1 MRTRIEL
8 LTLPLNQRT
17 LRVISRGLH
26 QAADILSPDV
36 TIYSDLNLYK
46 EPLPLLCRQCC
57 LSLITYQQWSITPG
71 KNFLIHSRKPLQKHT
86 VNPIPFYR
94 SLKKTFSPPIVQ
106 VYWLFHLPLQ
116 LVKEMELFTRYLL
129 FSQQPLEI

>member
-1 MRTRIEL
+1 M
-8 LTLPLNQRT
+8 TLPLNQRT

-26 QAADILSPDV
+26 QAADFLNPDV

-57 LSLITYQQWSITPG
+57 LTLITYQQWSITPG
-71 KNFLIHSRKPLQKHT
+71 KNFHIHSRKPLQKHT

-94 SLKKTFSPPIVQ
+94 SLKKRS
-106 VYWLFHLPLQ
+106 L
-116 LVKEMELFTRYLL
+116 RLL
-129 FSQQPLEI
+129 FKYIGCFIYLCSSLKKWNCLPDIFFFRNSILKFKAL